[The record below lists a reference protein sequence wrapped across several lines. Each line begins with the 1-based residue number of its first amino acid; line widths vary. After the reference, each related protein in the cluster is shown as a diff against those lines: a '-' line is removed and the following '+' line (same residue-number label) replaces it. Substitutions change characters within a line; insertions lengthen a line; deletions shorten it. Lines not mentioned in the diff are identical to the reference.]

1 MELARWERE
10 RISQRTR
17 EDLVRRRFT
26 PADRTARADITQ
38 QIAVMRDH
46 GLSFRAIAD
55 ALNLV
60 GVTGPAGHTR
70 WRTADVKAATEESRT
85 S

>member
-1 MELARWERE
+1 MDLARWERE

-17 EDLVRRRFT
+17 EDLVRGRFT
-26 PADRTARADITQ
+26 PAGRTGGADITQ
-38 QIAVMRDH
+38 QIAVMHDH

-60 GVTGPAGHTR
+60 GVAGPAGRTR

-85 S
+85 R